1 VNKRF
6 FISWLVI
13 FILGMGFDFLIHGML
28 LKGDY
33 AGLPT
38 LYRSE
43 ADGQAYFHW
52 MLIAH
57 VLMSAAFVWI
67 YQRGREDKPFISQGL
82 RFGLAMAL
90 LFAVPTFLIYYAVQP
105 LPGMMVAKQC
115 VFDTIRLLGM
125 GVVVA
130 ALNK

>member
-6 FISWLVI
+6 FSSWLVI
-13 FILGMGFDFLIHGML
+13 FILSMLFDFLIHGLL

-38 LYRSE
+38 LYRGE
-43 ADGQAYFHW
+43 ADSQAYFGW
-52 MLIAH
+52 MLGAH
-57 VLMSAAFVWI
+57 VLMSGAFVWI
-67 YQRGREDKPFISQGL
+67 YQRGREDRPFVPQGL

-105 LPGMMVAKQC
+105 LPGMMVVKQC
-115 VFDTIRLLGM
+115 VFDTIRLLGL

-130 ALNK
+130 ALNR